1 MNVIFAA
8 VGQWARDVVAAWDR
22 FWFRPSQP
30 YTLAL
35 IRILAGAML
44 FYTHL
49 VWTKDLAAFFGPT
62 SWVDNR
68 TSILLNQGI
77 DGRVY
82 AWSYLWYVDSPGLLW
97 ALHLAA
103 LAVFFAFTLGLWTR
117 ATGILTAV
125 LTLCYCHR
133 QIGALYGLDQIN
145 AFLALYL
152 AIGPSGEVW
161 SLDRW
166 LAGRKLA
173 SPLPPPAASSGTT
186 LAIRLIQIHL
196 CVIYLFGGIGKA
208 RGEFWWDGSAVWWA
222 IASLEYQ
229 SLDLTWM
236 VHHRWLIAL
245 LTHITVFWEMFYCFF
260 VWNKLTR
267 PICLA
272 LALGVHGGIA
282 LALGMPT
289 FGLAMIIAN
298 LAFLEP
304 EWVEGVADYTLAKLP
319 AKRLAA
325 PA

>member
-1 MNVIFAA
+1 MNAIYAA
-8 VGQWARDVVAAWDR
+8 IGAWARDAAAAWER
-22 FWFRPSQP
+22 FWFQPSQP

-49 VWTKDLAAFFGPT
+49 VWAIDFDAFFGAT

-68 TSILLNQGI
+68 TSQLLNQSPN
-77 DGRVY
+77 GRLYV
-82 AWSYLWYVDSPGLLW
+82 WSYFWYIDSPVVLW
-97 ALHLAA
+97 ILHIAA
-103 LAVFFAFTLGLWTR
+103 LGVFLAFTLGLWSR
-117 ATGILTAV
+117 VTGILAAF

-145 AFLALYL
+145 AYLALYL

-166 LAGRKLA
+166 LAQRKSA
-173 SPLPPPAASSGTT
+173 RPLPPPTASSGAT
-186 LAIRLIQIHL
+186 LALRLMQVHL
-196 CVIYLFGGIGKA
+196 CVIYLFGGIGKS

-236 VHHRWLIAL
+236 VHYRWLIAL
-245 LTHITVFWEMFYCFF
+245 LTHVTVFWEMFYCFF
-260 VWNKLTR
+260 VWNRLTR

-272 LALGVHGGIA
+272 LAVGVHGGIA
-282 LALGMPT
+282 IALGMPT

-298 LAFLEP
+298 MAFLEP
-304 EWVEGVADYTLAKLP
+304 DWVAS
-319 AKRLAA
+319 LAA
-325 PA
+325 YARGKLSRQPAAAAA

>member
-1 MNVIFAA
+1 MNAIFAA
-8 VGQWARDVVAAWDR
+8 VEQWARDVAAGWER

-49 VWTKDLAAFFGPT
+49 VWTIDLDAFFGPT
-62 SWVDNR
+62 SWVDSR
-68 TSILLNQGI
+68 TSQLLNQGL
-77 DGRVY
+77 DGRLY
-82 AWSYLWYVDSPGLLW
+82 GWSYLWYVESPALLW
-97 ALHLAA
+97 TLHLAA
-103 LAVFFAFTLGLWTR
+103 LGVFLAFMLGLWTR
-117 ATGILTAV
+117 VTGILTAI

-145 AFLALYL
+145 AFLAMYL
-152 AIGPSGEVW
+152 AVGPSGDVW

-166 LAGRKLA
+166 LSQRN
-173 SPLPPPAASSGTT
+173 SQQPLFPPTASSGAT

-196 CVIYLFGGIGKA
+196 CVIYLFGGIGKS

-236 VHHRWLIAL
+236 VRHRWLIAL

-260 VWNKLTR
+260 VWNRLTR
-267 PICLA
+267 PICLGLA
-272 LALGVHGGIA
+272 LAVHGGIA

-289 FGLAMIIAN
+289 FGFAMIIAN

-304 EWVEGVADYTLAKLP
+304 EWVMSLAEGVRAKLSPRVTPVP
-319 AKRLAA
+319 A
-325 PA
+325 